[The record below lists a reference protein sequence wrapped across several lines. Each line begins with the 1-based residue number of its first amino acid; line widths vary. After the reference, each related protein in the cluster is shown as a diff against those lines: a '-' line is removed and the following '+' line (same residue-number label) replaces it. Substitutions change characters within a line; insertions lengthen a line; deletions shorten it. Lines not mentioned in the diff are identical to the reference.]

1 MQYYFIAC
9 QHGKEEKTKEHLIQ
23 YFRREVGEEAV
34 SIVIPLRRMIDRR
47 RGKKFNSDHLLLP
60 GYLLVSSAEDLTSHV
75 FGIRGFG
82 DCYGFLRY
90 ADRTINLKG
99 DDRNFATWIL
109 QHRGVIGPSKAVYTK
124 GEDIRIISGPMKD
137 FIGEIV
143 KVDKRRSRV
152 VAEITVG
159 EEVKRVSMPIE
170 FVAHE

>member
-9 QHGKEEKTKEHLIQ
+9 QHGKEEKTKEHLTQ
-23 YFRREVGEEAV
+23 FFRREVGEEVV

-60 GYLLVSSAEDLTSHV
+60 GYLLLSSAEDLSPYIH
-75 FGIRGFG
+75 GIRGLC

-90 ADRTINLKG
+90 ADRSINLKG

-109 QHRGVIGPSKAVYTK
+109 QHHGVIGPSKAVYTK
-124 GEDIRIISGPMKD
+124 GEDIRIIDGPMKD

-143 KVDKRRSRV
+143 KVDKRRSRIV
-152 VAEITVG
+152 VEITVG
-159 EEVKRVSMPIE
+159 QEVKRVSMPIE
-170 FVAHE
+170 FVEHE